1 MLLTLMYHQ
10 VTSNIPAFT
19 KHLELLAKNYPI
31 KIPRESL
38 KNNLN
43 KKNYKFKLNLC
54 LTFDDA
60 WADFYFI
67 IFPLLKKL
75 NIKVVL
81 AVPAG
86 LIQEEQ
92 DLINLKL
99 SPETRI
105 NLKNMTDPGALCT
118 WSELQEMADSG
129 LVQIASHGMTHKSLK
144 DKDTNLDFEIR
155 ESKKLLEQ
163 KLKIKNIDTF
173 VYPFGHYTPEAQKK
187 IGELYSVS
195 MRVGQGVNFSWGSP
209 KIMHYRVRADL
220 YWRPGK
226 KGQAPVI
233 YPKVSFKYFSKRVL
247 RLVREFVGF

>member
-1 MLLTLMYHQ
+1 MLLTLMYHR
-10 VTSNIPAFT
+10 VTSNIPMFT
-19 KHLELLAKNYPI
+19 EHLELLAKNYCI

-43 KKNYKFKLNLC
+43 TKFKLNLC

-67 IFPLLKKL
+67 VFPLLKKL

-86 LIQEEQ
+86 LIQEEK

-99 SPETRI
+99 SPEIRM
-105 NLKNMTDPGALCT
+105 NVKNMTDPGALCT
-118 WSELQEMADSG
+118 WSELQEMSDSG

-144 DKDTNLDFEIR
+144 DKDIDLNFEIR
-155 ESKKLLEQ
+155 ESQKILEKKLG
-163 KLKIKNIDTF
+163 IKNIDIF
-173 VYPFGHYTPEAQKK
+173 VYPFGHYSKETQKK
-187 IGELYSVS
+187 IGESYSVA

-209 KIMHYRVRADL
+209 RIMHYRVRADL
-220 YWRPGK
+220 YWRPGP

-233 YPKVSFKYFSKRVL
+233 YPKVSFKYFAKRIL
-247 RLVREFVGF
+247 RLVRELAGF